1 MSQATTI
8 VMRGFIGTDPRTFQ
22 TQNSHQGAGGN
33 GCSFRLGS
41 PHGFFDRRH
50 REWRD
55 MPTTWMSV
63 RCFDTLASNATG
75 SLHKGDPVIVAG
87 HLITDE
93 WTVGDQPR
101 SEVVLQADAIGHDLN
116 NGISRFTR
124 VHHAPAPLHDDLARE
139 SDSQVHGDSRRS
151 DGNESDAN
159 ESDARDSD
167 PRDREERHGQESRT
181 NFGVG
186 EAGDDDEDVPD
197 EQEGQD
203 GQNGQ

>member
-8 VMRGFIGTDPRTFQ
+8 VMRGFIGTDPRTYQ
-22 TQNSHQGAGGN
+22 TQNTHQGAGGN

-124 VHHAPAPLHDDLARE
+124 VHRAPSPASVPVHDDQARE
-139 SDSQVHGDSRRS
+139 SDGQTEQTSS
-151 DGNESDAN
+151 DVNGSDASEN
-159 ESDARDSD
+159 DISDS
-167 PRDREERHGQESRT
+167 EGRHEQNSPIT
-181 NFGVG
+181 FGVG
-186 EAGDDDEDVPD
+186 EADDDDENASD
-197 EQEGQD
+197 EQDEQD
-203 GQNGQ
+203 EQ

>member
-63 RCFDTLASNATG
+63 RCFDTLATNATG

-124 VHHAPAPLHDDLARE
+124 VRRAPAFSVSADSAHDDQARE
-139 SDSQVHGDSRRS
+139 SDGQTKQTSS
-151 DGNESDAN
+151 DVNGSDASEN
-159 ESDARDSD
+159 DTSDS
-167 PRDREERHGQESRT
+167 EGRHEQNKPIT
-181 NFGVG
+181 FGMG
-186 EAGDDDEDVPD
+186 EAGDDDENASD
-197 EQEGQD
+197 EQDEQ
-203 GQNGQ
+203 